1 MGDNQSRSCDVPGQS
16 NPPGTECE
24 VLTYLVR
31 VLNQR
36 PEKSLLLS
44 DLGAL
49 LPDPLRVAIKE
60 NGGLRTCVQKF
71 SIFKVSGQP
80 GRERVTLLLGAEQNA
95 LIPEVARGTSA
106 APSEPAPEP
115 NPSRECDDDDCDE
128 TDHSTVQLRGLPY
141 RATEADVR
149 KFLGPHGMHLKDESS
164 IQMLLSR
171 DGRPSGFAHVQFS
184 CPTIARAACEDLH
197 ERVMQIDVDNLSGAS
212 SSSRHRYV
220 EVFLHSEH
228 PGKVRFKKRS
238 PISGFQEDVDPA
250 LEEEA
255 ARISPNHIAN
265 EVRQYMAQ
273 DGKSELLL
281 SMLGVA
287 LSAAARLYLRKSD
300 RGVKSFLAQYPN
312 EFVISGEKGRERI
325 TFMPNGVPTQ
335 VMPTQVM
342 QTQVVPTQECQL
354 MNAFPFG
361 TTSASKAIESN
372 PQAESITQPDADY
385 FDAPPS
391 KTPQIWGSPDVDDC
405 SGGLGKPA
413 MSPSFFQT
421 PSCWGT
427 PDVNQGSRPADKLAD
442 IFPEDPGQLM
452 QSLWAPFPL
461 SFNPPPPPDPRSSSN
476 AVRPLETEAATPMV
490 RLRGLPFDTSKQE
503 VCSFFSHKGLSDRIA
518 EGGASIQI
526 LTKPNGKPSGCATVE
541 LRRAEDIAVVQKV
554 LHMAHFG
561 ARYVEVFPHL
571 QPSNPPLRQ
580 DSADQVQ
587 LNSMQLAPQVMPP
600 QMMAPQMMAPQ
611 VMAGSTMYSDAWLLS
626 QFAVTV
632 AQCSPEHNSYNT
644 GLNLLPGQACRQ
656 DQGLR
661 V

>member
-1 MGDNQSRSCDVPGQS
+1 MGDNQSRSCDFPPQT

-24 VLTYLVR
+24 VLTYLIR

-36 PEKSLLLS
+36 PERSLLLS

-80 GRERVTLLLGAEQNA
+80 GRERVTLLLGAEQNP
-95 LIPEVARGTSA
+95 LIPEAVRGVSA

-115 NPSRECDDDDCDE
+115 NPSREFDDDDNDE
-128 TDHSTVQLRGLPY
+128 KDHSTVQLRGLPY

-149 KFLGPHGMHLKDESS
+149 KFLGLHAMHLKDESS
-164 IQMLLSR
+164 IQLLLSR

-184 CPTIARAACEDLH
+184 CPTTARAACEDLH

-238 PISGFQEDVDPA
+238 PISGFQEDMDPA
-250 LEEEA
+250 LEEQA
-255 ARISPNHIAN
+255 ANISPDHIAN

-287 LSAAARLYLRKSD
+287 LSAAARLYLRKAD

-325 TFMPNGVPTQ
+325 TFRPHGVPTQ
-335 VMPTQVM
+335 VAP
-342 QTQVVPTQECQL
+342 TQVVPTQDCQL
-354 MNAFPFG
+354 LNAFSFA
-361 TTSASKAIESN
+361 TTSVSKVIESN
-372 PQAESITQPDADY
+372 SQAERITQPDADD
-385 FDAPPS
+385 FDAPS
-391 KTPQIWGSPDVDDC
+391 SRRLQTWSSPDADADDG
-405 SGGLGKPA
+405 SRAFSKLTI
-413 MSPSFFQT
+413 SPSFFQT
-421 PSCWGT
+421 PSNWGT
-427 PDVNQGSRPADKLAD
+427 PDVNQGSRPDKLAD

-452 QSLWAPFPL
+452 QSVWAPFPL

-476 AVRPLETEAATPMV
+476 AVRPLETEVAPPMV

-503 VCSFFSHKGLSDRIA
+503 VCSFFSHKGLSDKIA
-518 EGGASIQI
+518 EGGTSIQI
-526 LTKPNGKPSGCATVE
+526 LTKPNGKPSGCALVE
-541 LRRAEDIAVVQKV
+541 LRRAEDIVVVQKV
-554 LHMAHFG
+554 LHMSHFG
-561 ARYVEVFPHL
+561 ARYIEVFPHL
-571 QPSNPPLRQ
+571 QASNPQLRQ
-580 DSADQVQ
+580 DSADHVQ
-587 LNSMQLAPQVMPP
+587 LNAVQPS
-600 QMMAPQMMAPQ
+600 APQMMA
-611 VMAGSTMYSDAWLLS
+611 ASTLYSDAWFLS
-626 QFAVTV
+626 QLAVTV
-632 AQCSPEHNSYNT
+632 AQCAPEHNSYNT
-644 GLNLLPGQACRQ
+644 GFNLLPVQACRQ